1 MAERIV
7 DKGLKIIK
15 PIVEDLGYIFV
26 DLEYKKEF
34 SGNVLA
40 LTIDSPSGITIND
53 CEKVSKA
60 LDIPLDENDITNGA
74 SYNFNVSSYGLDR
87 AFKNDY
93 DFNKHL
99 NKLVDIK
106 FYTPYKGKK
115 ELTAELLA
123 FNTEKISIKY
133 LENTE
138 EIKRKTI
145 ANIHAHLDFRG
156 ISK

>member
-1 MAERIV
+1 MAERIF
-7 DKGLKIIK
+7 DKGIKIIK
-15 PIVEDLGYIFV
+15 PIVEQLGYIFV

-40 LTIDSPSGITIND
+40 LTIDSPNGITIND

-93 DFNKHL
+93 DYNKHL

-106 FYTPYKGKK
+106 FYVPYKSNK
-115 ELTAELLA
+115 EITAELIN
-123 FNTEKISIKY
+123 FDNDNIEIKYNDIVEKI
-133 LENTE
+133 E
-138 EIKRKTI
+138 RKLI
-145 ANIHAHLDFRG
+145 ANIHAHLDF
-156 ISK
+156 